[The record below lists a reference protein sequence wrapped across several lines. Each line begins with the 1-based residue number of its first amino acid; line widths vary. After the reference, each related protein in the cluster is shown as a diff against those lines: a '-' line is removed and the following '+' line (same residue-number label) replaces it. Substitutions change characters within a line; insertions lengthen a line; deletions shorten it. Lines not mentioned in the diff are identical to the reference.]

1 MPRCAEA
8 LFWLPAWIRSGV
20 DLATTIRPLFAFLP
34 YIITV
39 MRTFIAVFSVSLTAS
54 ALSVSCFREDPMLA
68 ALPTEICVKTVHHM
82 QPVPDAVVYVKFNA
96 DTFPGYDKPAHFFDA
111 VFYTGK
117 NAHGCLRS
125 VPEGRHWL
133 VAFGYDSLYYPHDVW
148 GSLRVDI
155 SLGHRPK
162 IDTLLYVSEEH

>member
-1 MPRCAEA
+1 MR
-8 LFWLPAWIRSGV
+8 
-20 DLATTIRPLFAFLP
+20 AF
-34 YIITV
+34 
-39 MRTFIAVFSVSLTAS
+39 FAVFLVSVVACS
-54 ALSVSCFREDPMLA
+54 LSVSCYKEGPYLA
-68 ALPTEICVKTVHHM
+68 PLPTEICVKTVHHM
-82 QPVPDAVVYVKFNA
+82 QPVPDAVVYVKFNS
-96 DTFPGYDKPAHFFDA
+96 DTFPGYDRPANFFDD

-117 NAHGCLRS
+117 NAHGCLRN

-155 SLGHRPK
+155 SLDQRPK

>member
-1 MPRCAEA
+1 M
-8 LFWLPAWIRSGV
+8 V
-20 DLATTIRPLFAFLP
+20 
-34 YIITV
+34 V
-39 MRTFIAVFSVSLTAS
+39 MRTVFAVSVVLLTAS
-54 ALSVSCFREDPMLA
+54 ALSVSCYREDLLLA

-82 QPVPDAVVYVKFNA
+82 QPVPDAVVYVKYNA

-117 NAHGCLRS
+117 NARGCLKS

-155 SLGHRPK
+155 SLEYRPG
-162 IDTLLYVSEEH
+162 IDTLLYVSEQH